1 MPGIFIACALSGPL
15 LHGFAMAFQSGITP
29 SANDLLDKIRLFA
42 TSVCGYEQ
50 RRFGPID
57 GSYLHLHLAHPASGQ
72 IVNLRSYSGALNF
85 YGSTAFDNALS
96 FGSQVVASSMIG
108 CNLMSGNAEYFLFGD
123 DGRCYCAVQKD
134 STSFS
139 LCLFGRVDKVCEFTG
154 GAFVSST
161 WDNRVR
167 ADIDGRLNRWKSGDN
182 GLDAVYAFRNSVTRE
197 LDSTSPIAFNG
208 VTPLYPAIV
217 EVGCGEGY
225 VRTLLGEAPG
235 VRLLR
240 MAGQYVNKDIITL
253 GSQEWMVF
261 NQASS
266 GGYYSNGAYAFLK

>member
-1 MPGIFIACALSGPL
+1 
-15 LHGFAMAFQSGITP
+15 MAFQSGITT

-57 GSYLHLHLAHPASGQ
+57 SSYLHLHLAHPASGQ
-72 IVNLRSYSGALNF
+72 IVNLRSYNGALNF
-85 YGSTAFDNALS
+85 YASTSFDSTLS
-96 FGSQVVASSMIG
+96 FGSQVVASGMIG
-108 CNLMSGNAEYFLFGD
+108 INLMSGSAEYFLFGSH
-123 DGRCYCAVQKD
+123 GWCYCAVQKD

-139 LCLFGRVDKVCEFTG
+139 LCLFGRIDKVCDFTG

-161 WDNRVR
+161 WDSRVR
-167 ADIDGRLNRWKSGDN
+167 ADIDGRLNRWKSDN
-182 GLDAVYAFRNSVTRE
+182 SGLDAVYAFRSAVTRE

-225 VRTLLGEAPG
+225 VRTLLGEAHG

-261 NQASS
+261 NQPA